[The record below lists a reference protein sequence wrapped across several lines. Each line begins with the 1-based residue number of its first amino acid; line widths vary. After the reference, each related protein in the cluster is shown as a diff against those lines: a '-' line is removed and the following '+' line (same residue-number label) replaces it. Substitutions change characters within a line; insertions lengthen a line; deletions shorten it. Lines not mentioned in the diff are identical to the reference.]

1 MSVYIYAAL
10 RITSIF
16 RKTSIAKELASP
28 EGSFME
34 AFLDSDWL
42 KYIDDNREQ
51 FWINL
56 KDQFI
61 SKELQESFEILE
73 QIIGTYIRCTTSIT
87 NYTDI
92 SFF

>member
-1 MSVYIYAAL
+1 MYKYAAL
-10 RITSIF
+10 RLMTLF

-28 EGSFME
+28 EGFME

-61 SKELQESFEILE
+61 SKELQESFAILE
-73 QIIGTYIRCTTSIT
+73 QIMGNYIL
-87 NYTDI
+87 
-92 SFF
+92 

>member
-1 MSVYIYAAL
+1 MLRKNEIALNEVYITHVNL
-10 RITSIF
+10 FIISIF
-16 RKTSIAKELASP
+16 RKTSVAKELASP
-28 EGSFME
+28 EGGFME

-42 KYIDDNREQ
+42 KYIDDNKEQ

-73 QIIGTYIRCTTSIT
+73 QIIGNFII
-87 NYTDI
+87 
-92 SFF
+92 

>member
-1 MSVYIYAAL
+1 MEQYIYIYIYAAL
-10 RITSIF
+10 RIMYIF

-28 EGSFME
+28 EGGFME

-73 QIIGTYIRCTTSIT
+73 QIIGNFII
-87 NYTDI
+87 
-92 SFF
+92 

>member
-1 MSVYIYAAL
+1 MCKYVCVHMYAVL
-10 RITSIF
+10 RIISIF
-16 RKTSIAKELASP
+16 RKTSVAKELASP

-73 QIIGTYIRCTTSIT
+73 QIIGNFVI
-87 NYTDI
+87 
-92 SFF
+92 

>member
-1 MSVYIYAAL
+1 MSI
-10 RITSIF
+10 S
-16 RKTSIAKELASP
+16 RKTSIAKELVFP
-28 EGSFME
+28 EGGFME

-73 QIIGTYIRCTTSIT
+73 QIIGNNII
-87 NYTDI
+87 
-92 SFF
+92 

>member
-1 MSVYIYAAL
+1 MSL
-10 RITSIF
+10 F
-16 RKTSIAKELASP
+16 RKNSIAKELSSP
-28 EGSFME
+28 EGFME

-73 QIIGTYIRCTTSIT
+73 QIIGNFII
-87 NYTDI
+87 
-92 SFF
+92 

>member
-1 MSVYIYAAL
+1 MSL
-10 RITSIF
+10 F
-16 RKTSIAKELASP
+16 RKNSIAKELASP
-28 EGSFME
+28 EGFME

-87 NYTDI
+87 HYLFMNTDI